1 MDIVTEPERYTM
13 PVRERRAPTRTQS
26 WAVLALGLVAVTGS
40 IRLAMS
46 SDTLVRPAVQSLLSA
61 WITCTFVGS
70 GVLAWRR
77 RPASRFGPLLLLAGA
92 LWVLTTLQW
101 SNHSAVSALGHLF
114 DMVVPAVFLH
124 VFLAYPTGR
133 LEGRTE
139 RALVLACYVAGTG
152 LQVLKIGLGVT
163 PEDVLVVAPHPE
175 AAQWVERAQLVTVST
190 LLLAGTVRVLVRR
203 RSLPP
208 VAHDR
213 SGRVRSLLVDAF
225 GLALAMLAALLLLA
239 LFGGPSFEAFRHLT
253 FFALGLAPVAFLAGL
268 LDARLARSD
277 VGAFLVE
284 LRTDPTQ
291 DLQAPLARV
300 LHDPTVRVAYWLP
313 EYAAWSDQDGNPL
326 SLPEQGAGRA
336 VRIISREGSPIA
348 ALDFDPTFADE
359 HELLD
364 AVDAAAGIALEN
376 ARLRAELRARL
387 EELRGSR
394 ARMIEAGQRER
405 RRLERDLHDGA
416 QQRLVNLSLELGL
429 LGRAEH
435 TDAETRGRLLSL
447 REEVSASLEE
457 LRDVAHGIH
466 PAVLS
471 GHGLAVALEQLAASA
486 PLPVALDIA
495 PHFGRLPEPVETAAY
510 YLVSESLA
518 NIGKHAE
525 ADHAW
530 ISLVREGPTL
540 VVTVVDDGRG
550 GADTDAGV
558 GLRGLAD
565 RVEALDGRVH
575 VWSPPGAGTTLRA
588 AIPCGS

>member
-1 MDIVTEPERYTM
+1 MDIVTEPQRYTV
-13 PVRERRAPTRTQS
+13 PARERRGPTRTQS
-26 WAVLALGLVAVTGS
+26 RAVLALGLVAVLGS
-40 IRLAMS
+40 TWLALS
-46 SDTLVRPAVQSLLSA
+46 SDTLVRPGVQALLSA
-61 WITCTFVGS
+61 WLTCTFVAS
-70 GVLAWRR
+70 GVVAWRR

-101 SNHSAVSALGHLF
+101 SNHSAAFSLGHLF
-114 DMVVPAVFLH
+114 DMLVPAVFLH

-133 LEGRTE
+133 LQGRTE
-139 RALVLACYVAGTG
+139 RALVVACYVAGG
-152 LQVLKIGLGVT
+152 ALQVLKISLGVT
-163 PEDVLVVAPHPE
+163 PGDLLVVAHHPE
-175 AAQWVERAQLVTVST
+175 AAQWVERAQLVAVST
-190 LLLAGTVRVLVRR
+190 LLLAGTVRLLVRR
-203 RSLPP
+203 RSPTR
-208 VAHDR
+208 VAH
-213 SGRVRSLLVDAF
+213 GRGGRARALLVDAF
-225 GLALAMLAALLLLA
+225 GLALAMLAVLLLLA
-239 LFGGPSFEAFRHLT
+239 LFGGPPVEAFRHFT
-253 FFALGLAPVAFLAGL
+253 FLALGLAPVVFLAGL

-284 LRTDPTQ
+284 LRADPTQ
-291 DLQAPLARV
+291 DLQRPLARV
-300 LHDPTVRVAYWLP
+300 LHDPIVRVVYWLP
-313 EYAAWSDQDGNPL
+313 EYDAWSDADGNPVD
-326 SLPEQGAGRA
+326 LPEPGAGRA
-336 VRIISREGSPIA
+336 VRIISRDGSPVA
-348 ALDFDPTFADE
+348 ALDFDHTLADE

-387 EELRGSR
+387 DELHGSR
-394 ARMIEAGQRER
+394 ARMLEAGQRER

-435 TDAETRGRLLSL
+435 TDAETRDRLLSL
-447 REEVSASLEE
+447 KEEVSASLEE

-471 GHGLAVALEQLAASA
+471 AHGLAVALEQMVAGAT
-486 PLPVALDIA
+486 LPVALDIA
-495 PHFGRLPEPVETAAY
+495 PDLGRLPEPVETAAY

-525 ADHAW
+525 ADHAS
-530 ISLVREGPTL
+530 ICLSQEGPPL

-565 RVEALDGRVH
+565 RVEALHGRVH
-575 VWSPPGAGTTLRA
+575 VWSPPGAGTTLKA
-588 AIPCGS
+588 EIPCGS

>member
-1 MDIVTEPERYTM
+1 MEI
-13 PVRERRAPTRTQS
+13 VREAQHRTMSLRERHGPTRAQS
-26 WAVLALGLVAVTGS
+26 WAVLALGLIAVAVSTW
-40 IRLAMS
+40 LALS
-46 SDTLVRPAVQSLLSA
+46 SDTLVRPTVQALLSA
-61 WITCTFVGS
+61 WITCTFVAS
-70 GVLAWRR
+70 GLIAWRR

-101 SNHSAVSALGHLF
+101 SNHSAVFSLGHLF

-139 RALVLACYVAGTG
+139 RTLVFACYVAGVG
-152 LQVLKIGLGVT
+152 LQVLKIELGVT
-163 PEDVLVVAPHPE
+163 PGDLLVLTPHPE
-175 AAQWVERAQLVTVST
+175 AAQWVERAQLVAVST
-190 LLLAGTVRVLVRR
+190 LLLAGTVRLLVRR
-203 RSLPP
+203 RGLTR
-208 VAHDR
+208 VADGRDR
-213 SGRVRSLLVDAF
+213 RVRSLLVDVF
-225 GLALAMLAALLLLA
+225 GLALAMLAVLLLLA
-239 LFGGPSFEAFRHLT
+239 LFGGPPVEAFRHLT
-253 FFALGLAPVAFLAGL
+253 FFALGLAPVVFLAGL

-284 LRTDPTQ
+284 LRSDPTQ
-291 DLQAPLARV
+291 DLQGPLARV
-300 LHDPTVRVAYWLP
+300 LHDPTVRVVYWLP
-313 EYAAWSDQDGNPL
+313 DYAAWSDEDGNPV
-326 SLPEQGAGRA
+326 SLPEPGASRA
-336 VRIISREGSPIA
+336 VRIISRNGSPVA
-348 ALDFDPTFADE
+348 GLDFDPALGDE

-387 EELRGSR
+387 EELHGSR
-394 ARMIEAGQRER
+394 ARMLEAGHRER

-435 TDAETRGRLLSL
+435 TDAKTRDRLLRL
-447 REEVSASLEE
+447 KDEVSASLEE

-471 GHGLAVALEQLAASA
+471 GHGLAVALEQLAAGA
-486 PLPVALDIA
+486 TLPVALDI
-495 PHFGRLPEPVETAAY
+495 PRHLGRLPEPVETAAY

-525 ADHAW
+525 ADHASIR
-530 ISLVREGPTL
+530 ISQEGPTL
-540 VVTVVDDGRG
+540 VMTVVDDGRG
-550 GADTDAGV
+550 GADPDAGL

-565 RVEALDGRVH
+565 RVEALHGRLH
-575 VWSPPGAGTTLRA
+575 IWSPPGAGTTLRA
-588 AIPCGS
+588 EIPCGS

>member
-1 MDIVTEPERYTM
+1 MNIVTEPQRHTK
-13 PVRERRAPTRTQS
+13 PARERRGPSRTQA

-40 IRLAMS
+40 IWLALS
-46 SDTLVRPAVQSLLSA
+46 SDTLVRPGIQALLAA
-61 WITCTFVGS
+61 WITCTYVAS
-70 GVLAWRR
+70 GVVAWRR

-101 SNHSAVSALGHLF
+101 SNHSAVFSLGHLF

-133 LEGRTE
+133 LEGRAE
-139 RALVLACYVAGTG
+139 RTLVLACYAAGAG
-152 LQVLKIGLGVT
+152 LQVLKISLGVT
-163 PEDVLVVAPHPE
+163 PEDLLVVAPQPE
-175 AAQWVERAQLVTVST
+175 AAQWVERAQLLAVSS
-190 LLLAGTVRVLVRR
+190 LLLAGTIRLLVRR
-203 RSLPP
+203 RGPHR
-208 VAHDR
+208 VTHGN
-213 SGRVRSLLVDAF
+213 GRRASSLLVDAF

-239 LFGGPSFEAFRHLT
+239 LLGGTTFEAFRHLT

-277 VGAFLVE
+277 VGEFLVE
-284 LRTDPTQ
+284 LRADPTQ
-291 DLQAPLARV
+291 DLQPPLARV
-300 LHDPTVRVAYWLP
+300 LHDPTVRVVYWLP
-313 EYAAWSDQDGNPL
+313 QYDAWSDQDGNPVNL
-326 SLPEQGAGRA
+326 SEPGAGRA
-336 VRIISREGSPIA
+336 VRIISRDGSPVA

-387 EELRGSR
+387 EELHGSR

-435 TDAETRGRLLSL
+435 TNAETRDRLLSL
-447 REEVSASLEE
+447 KEEVSASLEE

-471 GHGLAVALEQLAASA
+471 GHGLAVALEQLAAGA
-486 PLPVALDIA
+486 TLPVALGIA
-495 PHFGRLPEPVETAAY
+495 HDLGRLPEPVETAAY

-530 ISLVREGPTL
+530 ISLSKEGPTL

-565 RVEALDGRVH
+565 RVEALHGRVH
-575 VWSPPGAGTTLRA
+575 VWSPPGVGTTLKA
-588 AIPCGS
+588 EIPCGS